1 MARYIVR
8 FLKDVTGDNGVVREA
23 CQASF
28 EMEAGSPVEASEL
41 AKVEFCKKE
50 RTGNWS
56 LYADRVEAA
65 EAEFPS

>member
-1 MARYIVR
+1 MPRYIVR
-8 FLKDVTGDNGVVREA
+8 FLKDVMGDNGHDREA

-28 EMEAGSPVEASEL
+28 EMEAGSQAEASEL

-50 RTGNWS
+50 RTTDWS

-65 EAEFPS
+65 ETEFPS